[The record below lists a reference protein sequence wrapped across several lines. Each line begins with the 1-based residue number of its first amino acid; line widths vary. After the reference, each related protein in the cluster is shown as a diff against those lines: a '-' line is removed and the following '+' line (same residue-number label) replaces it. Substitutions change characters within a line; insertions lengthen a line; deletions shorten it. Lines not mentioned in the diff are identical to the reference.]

1 MFMIRAIIY
10 AGNGTPDDDYDNN
23 DDHNVN
29 ISLHQIKKCRSSHHS
44 CSM

>member
-23 DDHNVN
+23 YDHMW
-29 ISLHQIKKCRSSHHS
+29 ISVYTR
-44 CSM
+44 